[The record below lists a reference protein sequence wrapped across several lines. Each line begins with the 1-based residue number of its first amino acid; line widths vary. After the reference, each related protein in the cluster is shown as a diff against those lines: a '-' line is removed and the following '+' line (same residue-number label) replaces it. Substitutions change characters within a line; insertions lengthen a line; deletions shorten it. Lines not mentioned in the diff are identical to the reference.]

1 MAANDVSEVSDVHPR
16 AVLWDM
22 DGTLLDSAE
31 HHWSTWSDAFR
42 AEGFA
47 ITREQFDATFGRRN
61 DDWLRDYLGATANI
75 DVITRVSDAKE
86 ELYRTYIRTHG
97 IEPLPGVRRWLAA
110 LKADGWRQVV
120 ASSAPKLNIAAVLDV
135 LGLVDAFDAIVAS
148 EDVARGK
155 PEPDVFLMAA
165 ERVGVPPARC
175 VVVEDAPAGIE
186 AAHRAGM
193 RALGVGRSYA
203 VLPAERVVATLDE
216 LEPDAFDLLLRSA
229 LPV

>member
-1 MAANDVSEVSDVHPR
+1 MSQDDRLVVPPR

-31 HHWSTWSDAFR
+31 HHWATWSEAFR
-42 AEGFA
+42 GAGFDL
-47 ITREQFDATFGRRN
+47 TREQFDAAFGRRN
-61 DDWLRDYLGATANI
+61 DDWLRDYLGAAALEAVAT
-75 DVITRVSDAKE
+75 VSNAKE
-86 ELYRTYIRTHG
+86 ELYRTFVRTHG
-97 IEPLPGVRRWLAA
+97 VEPLPGVRRWLAE
-110 LKADGWRQVV
+110 LKKQDWRQVV
-120 ASSAPKLNIAAVLDV
+120 ASSAPKLNIEAVLAALDV
-135 LGLVDAFDAIVAS
+135 DHYFEAIVAS

-165 ERVGVPPARC
+165 ELVGVPPDRC

-203 VLPAERVVATLDE
+203 VLPAERVVATLDD
-216 LEPDAFDLLLRSA
+216 LEPDAFDRLLRSSRPA
-229 LPV
+229 